1 MDGATGRLGHSVQC
15 AADAYAVSYR
25 RLVPTDDVGA
35 HGASTP
41 KRAAAR
47 TRLRAGRRS
56 TCGKRLGNAMRERLR
71 RGRYSARAILVDA
84 PSGLVQTKYLS
95 EQNEDLK
102 VNKST
107 SQIPEIIL
115 HNKTYAALQT
125 RTVQLRK
132 TRY

>member
-1 MDGATGRLGHSVQC
+1 
-15 AADAYAVSYR
+15 
-25 RLVPTDDVGA
+25 
-35 HGASTP
+35 
-41 KRAAAR
+41 
-47 TRLRAGRRS
+47 
-56 TCGKRLGNAMRERLR
+56 MRERLR
-71 RGRYSARAILVDA
+71 RGRYSARAISVDA

-115 HNKTYAALQT
+115 HNKTYAAFT
-125 RTVQLRK
+125 ERTVQLRK